1 MPHCLN
7 CIDYAAKPMHDT
19 GFTKFIQP
27 KVVTRSIVYTT
38 YHANRKKKEEREK
51 SQNEKTA
58 YITRHE
64 LPPPEPA
71 MSSIDAESPVDYNNQ
86 TFVVSKQK
94 NEEEKHNKT
103 KVFIPQDPVQHQES
117 FSYQN
122 YKTHHQT
129 EKPDQNES
137 FSYKNYQN
145 HHPQQN
151 KQPIEKPKRTYT
163 SLERELISKEAL
175 ITQQNHEIDRLL
187 KEANKLKSNQTA
199 SNTKDSSKPVP
210 SYQNQVK
217 STNPAPVG
225 QPKNQAAASSSN
237 TGGQSQSNM
246 NTKSQN
252 QTNQTMK
259 K

>member
-1 MPHCLN
+1 M
-7 CIDYAAKPMHDT
+7 
-19 GFTKFIQP
+19 
-27 KVVTRSIVYTT
+27 YTT
-38 YHANRKKKEEREK
+38 YHANRKKKEEREQK
-51 SQNEKTA
+51 ETA

-71 MSSIDAESPVDYNNQ
+71 MSSIDAESPVDYNQ
-86 TFVVSKQK
+86 TFVVPKQK

-103 KVFIPQDPVQHQES
+103 VFIPKDPVQHQES

-122 YKTHHQT
+122 YKTHHKT
-129 EKPDQNES
+129 EKSNQNES

-151 KQPIEKPKRTYT
+151 KPPIEKPKRTYT

-187 KEANKLKSNQTA
+187 KEAKKLKSNQTA
-199 SNTKDSSKPVP
+199 TNTKDSKPVP
-210 SYQNQVK
+210 SNQNQVK
-217 STNPAPVG
+217 STNPAPVAKS
-225 QPKNQAAASSSN
+225 KNQAAASSSN
-237 TGGQSQSNM
+237 TGGQSQSNSNP

-252 QTNQTMK
+252 PTNQTIK

>member
-1 MPHCLN
+1 
-7 CIDYAAKPMHDT
+7 MHDAE
-19 GFTKFIQP
+19 FTKFIKP

-86 TFVVSKQK
+86 TFVVPKQK

-103 KVFIPQDPVQHQES
+103 VFIPKDPVQHQES
-117 FSYQN
+117 FSYEN
-122 YKTHHQT
+122 YKTHHKT
-129 EKPDQNES
+129 ENSNHNES
-137 FSYKNYQN
+137 FSYQNYKN

-175 ITQQNHEIDRLL
+175 ITQQKHEIDRLDRL
-187 KEANKLKSNQTA
+187 VRETNKSKTNQTT
-199 SNTKDSSKPVP
+199 TKDSKPVP
-210 SYQNQVK
+210 SNQNQAK
-217 STNPAPVG
+217 SSNPAPVA
-225 QPKNQAAASSSN
+225 QSKNQAAASSSN
-237 TGGQSQSNM
+237 TGGQNQSNP
-246 NTKSQN
+246 NPNS
-252 QTNQTMK
+252 TNQTIK

>member
-1 MPHCLN
+1 
-7 CIDYAAKPMHDT
+7 MHDAE
-19 GFTKFIQP
+19 FTKFTQP

-86 TFVVSKQK
+86 TFVVPKQK
-94 NEEEKHNKT
+94 NEEGKHNKT
-103 KVFIPQDPVQHQES
+103 KVFIPTDPVQHQES

-122 YKTHHQT
+122 YQTYHKT
-129 EKPDQNES
+129 EKSNQNES

-175 ITQQNHEIDRLL
+175 ITQQNHEIEMLL
-187 KEANKLKSNQTA
+187 KEANKLKSNQAA
-199 SNTKDSSKPVP
+199 SNTKEPSKPIP
-210 SYQNQVK
+210 LNQNQAK
-217 STNPAPVG
+217 PSNPVPVV
-225 QPKNQAAASSSN
+225 QSKNHTAASSFN
-237 TGGQSQSNM
+237 TGGQSQSNP

-252 QTNQTMK
+252 LNNQTIK

>member
-1 MPHCLN
+1 
-7 CIDYAAKPMHDT
+7 MHDAE
-19 GFTKFIQP
+19 FTKFIQP

-71 MSSIDAESPVDYNNQ
+71 MSSIDAESPVDYNQ

-103 KVFIPQDPVQHQES
+103 VFIPQDPVQHQES

-122 YKTHHQT
+122 YKTYHKT
-129 EKPDQNES
+129 EKSNQNES
-137 FSYKNYQN
+137 FSYKNYKN

-163 SLERELISKEAL
+163 SLERELINKEAL
-175 ITQQNHEIDRLL
+175 ITQQRHEIERLVN
-187 KEANKLKSNQTA
+187 EANKLKTNQTA
-199 SNTKDSSKPVP
+199 SNTKDSKPVASKPVSQAKP
-210 SYQNQVK
+210 S
-217 STNPAPVG
+217 NPAPVV
-225 QPKNQAAASSSN
+225 QSKNQAVSSTSN
-237 TGGQSQSNM
+237 TGGQIQSNP

-252 QTNQTMK
+252 PTNQTIK